1 MPISDSLRELTKMKS
16 CHVFYLIY
24 TLSLLLG
31 LICIII
37 VTTWSKVYRGGFAW
51 DGSAKM
57 FNWHPVCMVTGLVVL
72 YGNAILVYRL
82 PFTQSRSKLLV
93 KLVHATLN
101 LGAFSLAIIG
111 LVAAFGFHNK
121 MHIPNL
127 YSIHSWV
134 GFAAIILFG
143 FQWLLGF
150 LAFLL
155 PCTPLWLRA
164 AYKDLHAFFGLC
176 ILVMAIAAS
185 LSGINEKLIFVLN
198 APNSTSSY
206 KNLPPEA
213 CLANVLGV
221 ILLCFSMTVAWMLLK
236 RDWQR
241 PNARESV
248 LGDAT
253 EPLLTED

>member
-1 MPISDSLRELTKMKS
+1 MKS
-16 CHVFYLIY
+16 SHEFYLVY
-24 TLSLLLG
+24 TLSLLFG
-31 LICIII
+31 LTCIII
-37 VTTWSKVYRGGFAW
+37 VTTWSKGYRGGFAW

-72 YGNAILVYRL
+72 YGNATLVYRF
-82 PFTQSRSKLLV
+82 PFTWSSSKFIL

-101 LGAFSLAIIG
+101 LGALSLAIIG

-127 YSIHSWV
+127 YSLHSWV

-143 FQWLLGF
+143 CQWLLGF

-164 AYKDLHAFFGLC
+164 AYKDLHAFFGLG

-185 LSGINEKLIFVLN
+185 VSGINEKLIFVLN
-198 APNSTSSY
+198 VPNSTGPY

-213 CLANVLGV
+213 CLANVLG
-221 ILLCFSMTVAWMLLK
+221 LMLFCFSLTIAQMLLK
-236 RDWQR
+236 HKWQR
-241 PNARESV
+241 PNACGTVIS
-248 LGDAT
+248 DAT
-253 EPLLTED
+253 EPLLTEN